1 MPKPSAYEPPPAAPT
16 GAAGEG
22 QADAYD
28 DERSMSNDTSD
39 RSGTVLPVGQ
49 RPGPWSVPKG
59 ADQERLKGAEQERQ
73 YRVVNN
79 PAHRVGTAPRATP
92 SRLFYP
98 TPNPQSRRG
107 AIVVVLAWSYR
118 CTPPPPP
125 PGGEEGQN
133 APGGPKTINT
143 TDCTAL
149 GRTRNIRRG
158 SLEWF

>member
-118 CTPPPPP
+118 CTPPPGKTHREDQRQLIPP
-125 PGGEEGQN
+125 
-133 APGGPKTINT
+133 
-143 TDCTAL
+143 CTAL